1 MSQSPRCAA
10 CVGRSATSAASDESC
25 STLPI
30 AASMPLLSY
39 VTPAPATPTR
49 PVSHERRL
57 LTRRHVALNLPQA
70 TAHAYSP
77 PACSLAPPLLLLSCS
92 SSPPSLLLLLSCS
105 SSTPVDLAQKG
116 QHTFRFL
123 ATPCMCTYVKPRGK
137 VQRGEPS
144 SLSSLQQAL
153 QQALQQEDFPS
164 KHVARCKVARRTFE
178 GHGERFDQQRVQ
190 RVAKHLPPKASAIS
204 SPLRS

>member
-1 MSQSPRCAA
+1 LSQSPRCAA

-57 LTRRHVALNLPQA
+57 LTRRHVALKLPQA
-70 TAHAYSP
+70 TAHDYSP
-77 PACSLAPPLLLLSCS
+77 PACSPAPPLL
-92 SSPPSLLLLLSCS
+92 LLLLLSCS
-105 SSTPVDLAQKG
+105 SSTPVDLAQTG

-123 ATPCMCTYVKPRGK
+123 ATPCMCMFVKPRDK

-190 RVAKHLPPKASAIS
+190 RVAKHLPPNASAIS